1 MLQTLKFAGF
11 AFIVIA
17 FVGIL
22 MLALIVAPL
31 KANFVFADGTA
42 GVLVVSVISAIGLTW
57 WSKKNGIL
65 TSENVDKEA
74 MVRIGPQR
82 ATE

>member
-1 MLQTLKFAGF
+1 MFQIIKFAAY
-11 AFIVIA
+11 AFVVIA

-22 MLALIVAPL
+22 MLALIVAPF
-31 KANFVFADGTA
+31 KANFVFADGTV
-42 GVLVVSVISAIGLTW
+42 GVLVGSVVSAIGLAW

-65 TSENVDKEA
+65 TPENVDKEA
-74 MVRIGPQR
+74 MIRTGPQG